1 MWFNNFCFERNI
13 GGGFFKIIYYR
24 GVGVCVI
31 MCVWRSEDTLC
42 VPLSTVGP
50 RDRAQVIRCLFL
62 LSSLVGPMFFCFA
75 FIF

>member
-13 GGGFFKIIYYR
+13 GGGFLKIIYYR
-24 GVGVCVI
+24 RVGVCVI

-42 VPLSTVGP
+42 VSLSTVGP
-50 RDRAQVIRCLFL
+50 RDRAQVIRRLFL